1 MKILIIDDESLD
13 LFVAKR
19 LLSLEFEVEGFTT
32 LEEALTW
39 ASTNS
44 FDVALIDYYI
54 TPTVLAHDALKAL
67 RTLRGNTFKAFTLSN
82 YVDSQQVSQLK
93 EAGFDDVIFKPLTE
107 RLFVLLLEDKQEYVW
122 GC

>member
-1 MKILIIDDESLD
+1 MKILIIDDEPLD

-32 LEEALTW
+32 LDEALAW
-39 ASTNS
+39 ARENS

-67 RTLRGNTFKAFTLSN
+67 RQINGDGFKAFTLSN
-82 YVDSQQVSQLK
+82 YVDQQQVNALRTS
-93 EAGFDDVIFKPLTE
+93 GFNDVIFKPLTLENFKE
-107 RLFVLLLEDKQEYVW
+107 RIR
-122 GC
+122 

>member
-32 LEEALTW
+32 LEEALAW
-39 ASTNS
+39 ANTNS

-67 RTLRGNTFKAFTLSN
+67 QTLKGNTFKAFTLSN

-93 EAGFDDVIFKPLTE
+93 EAGFDDVIFKPLTLESFKE
-107 RLFVLLLEDKQEYVW
+107 RIK
-122 GC
+122 